1 MESIRLKIE
10 KAAENVKF
18 TYVAHWVIVSRLKRK
33 NTFIKVTQ
41 IILTAITTCGIVAS
55 LATGIPWL
63 SWLGAATSAL
73 ALSLNLYNLNFNL
86 PEQISKHMQ
95 AANELWEIREKYTA
109 LLSDFDSISN
119 EDQRRQRDELTE
131 LVSKVNKTYPGTE
144 DAKYDVVIKNLSK
157 YQ

>member
-1 MESIRLKIE
+1 MDTIRSRIE

-33 NTFIKVTQ
+33 NTVIKVTQ
-41 IILTAITTCGIVAS
+41 IILVAITTCGIVAS
-55 LATGIPWL
+55 LAAGIPWL

-95 AANELWEIREKYTA
+95 AANELWEIREKYTS
-109 LLSDFDSISN
+109 LLTDFDLITK
-119 EDQRRQRDELTE
+119 EEQRNRRDELTE
-131 LVSKVNKTYPGTE
+131 SVSKVNKSYPGTE
-144 DAKYDVVIKNLSK
+144 DAKYDEVIRNIEK